1 MALVTNVV
9 QGGGAAPSRLLLLVH
24 GLGAD
29 EHDLAGLLP
38 YIDPAGRF
46 LAVLPRAPHPLG
58 GGMPGYGWFD
68 FGGPEGIDRASYLN
82 SVDLLDAL
90 LDEQCAEHG
99 LLRSEAVVAGF
110 SQGAAM
116 VLSLAYR
123 RSDRVRPAAVLAMS
137 GFLPQVPWLPLLG
150 ESDGIALPP
159 ALVQH
164 GSLDP
169 LVAPARGQ
177 AVARDLTAAGVEVVY
192 REYPMQHQVA
202 LESLEDARQWLDD
215 VAGMLPRQ
223 M

>member
-1 MALVTNVV
+1 MPSSSPLVVNVV
-9 QGGGAAPSRLLLLVH
+9 RPPTSPSRLLLLVH

-38 YIDPAGRF
+38 YVDPAGQF
-46 LAVLPRAPHPLG
+46 LAVLPRAPFSLG

-68 FGGPEGIDRASYLN
+68 FGGPDGIDRESYLG
-82 SVDLLDAL
+82 SIDLLDAL
-90 LDEQCAEHG
+90 VDEVCEEEG
-99 LLRSEAVVAGF
+99 LRRSEAVFAGF

-116 VLSLAYR
+116 AVSLAYR
-123 RSDRVRPAAVLAMS
+123 RSDRARPAAVLAMS

-164 GSLDP
+164 GSMDP
-169 LVAPARGQ
+169 LVAPSRGQ
-177 AVARDLTAAGVEVVY
+177 AVARTLESIGAEVVY

-202 LESLEDARQWLDD
+202 LESLEDARHWLEQR
-215 VAGMLPRQ
+215 LPPS
-223 M
+223 